1 MVLSQGDVS
10 IVNLEEATTL
20 RADDEDVQKVRNKI
34 SDIGDEL
41 QSILY
46 NARLSMGDTI
56 AKEKLVQINNVVQE
70 LEKATIN
77 LGTAVNIRDEEMPA
91 E

>member
-1 MVLSQGDVS
+1 
-10 IVNLEEATTL
+10 
-20 RADDEDVQKVRNKI
+20 
-34 SDIGDEL
+34 
-41 QSILY
+41 
-46 NARLSMGDTI
+46 MGDTI

>member
-1 MVLSQGDVS
+1 MSRETFS

-20 RADDEDVQKVRNKI
+20 GADDEDVQKVRNKI
-34 SDIGDEL
+34 SDISNEL

-70 LEKATIN
+70 LEKTTIN